1 MASCKNIYE
10 HAPGCRK
17 AECERSADLSSSG
30 ATCKWCRNEVT
41 PTSKPDESYIM
52 LADPNNPRDPMPN
65 QSSEQQPDIPDSS
78 QRHVA
83 FRGAPDEQDSAH
95 QGLVDDPHHP
105 KHRGLSKA
113 EAYDEIVNIVKQ
125 AYRQPDDC
133 GPDSDQSLAAD
144 TSISASPANPPL
156 RRRSSVARI
165 LSSLHHHLNTLT
177 WDADIHTETE
187 VPEVNG
193 PELRKRSSW
202 RDLIPHKHGKAEA
215 HSADAV
221 APVLAKGPA
230 GQRRS
235 SIKEFCNAHPLNTSG
250 VQLSAA

>member
-10 HAPGCRK
+10 HGPGCKK
-17 AECERSADLSSSG
+17 AEYLSSSG
-30 ATCKWCRNEVT
+30 ATCKWCRNDVT
-41 PTSKPDESYIM
+41 ATSEPDESYIM
-52 LADPNNPRDPMPN
+52 LADPDKSRDPMPN
-65 QSSEQQPDIPDSS
+65 QSSEQPDSLGSS

-83 FRGAPDEQDSAH
+83 FRGAPDEQDRAH
-95 QGLVDDPHHP
+95 QGLVDEPHHP

-125 AYRQPDDC
+125 AYKQPDDC
-133 GPDSDQSLAAD
+133 GPDSDQSPAD
-144 TSISASPANPPL
+144 TSISASPANPQL

-187 VPEVNG
+187 GPEVNG

-202 RDLIPHKHGKAEA
+202 RDLVPHMHGKAET
-215 HSADAV
+215 HSGDPV

-235 SIKEFCNAHPLNTSG
+235 SIKEFCNAHPLNASG

>member
-1 MASCKNIYE
+1 MASCKNSYE
-10 HAPGCRK
+10 HGPGCKK
-17 AECERSADLSSSG
+17 AEYLSSSG

-41 PTSKPDESYIM
+41 PISEPDESYIM
-52 LADPNNPRDPMPN
+52 LADPKNPRDSLPN

-78 QRHVA
+78 PRHVA
-83 FRGAPDEQDSAH
+83 FRGAPDEQDRAH

-133 GPDSDQSLAAD
+133 GPDPDQPPAD
-144 TSISASPANPPL
+144 TSISASPANPQL

-177 WDADIHTETE
+177 WDADIHTETQG
-187 VPEVNG
+187 PDVNG

-202 RDLIPHKHGKAEA
+202 RDLVPHKHGIAEA

-221 APVLAKGPA
+221 APVLAKGPT
-230 GQRRS
+230 GHRRS
-235 SIKEFCNAHPLNTSG
+235 SINEFCNAHPLNTSG